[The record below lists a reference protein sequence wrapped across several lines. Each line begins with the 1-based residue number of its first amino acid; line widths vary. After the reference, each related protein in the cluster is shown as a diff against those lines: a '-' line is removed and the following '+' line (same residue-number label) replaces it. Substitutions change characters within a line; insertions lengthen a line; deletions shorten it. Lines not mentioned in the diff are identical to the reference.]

1 MVDPAGRFH
10 GLEGLYVADAS
21 RLRSPPRANTHLTTL
36 AIAEMIADGL
46 RGIER

>member
-21 RLRSPPRANTHLTTL
+21 TLPSPPRANTHLTTL
-36 AIAEMIADGL
+36 AIAEMIADEVG
-46 RGIER
+46 